1 MSVCW
6 FPYYRAG
13 YKVLKNQMSIT
24 IHCTKNELKKSL
36 MENFIFSAVIY
47 FAILDKMLV
56 DFFTFWPKFSHNFTS
71 SETKQNYSHQKVNV
85 RVASRVSKRLKT
97 CGLRKFG
104 DFKKIHETLGFDDTQ
119 LTTTQQ
125 ANFDI
130 CAKTHKNLY

>member
-1 MSVCW
+1 MK
-6 FPYYRAG
+6 F
-13 YKVLKNQMSIT
+13 SI
-24 IHCTKNELKKSL
+24 K
-36 MENFIFSAVIY
+36 
-47 FAILDKMLV
+47 
-56 DFFTFWPKFSHNFTS
+56 DFFGKCDQIRRKLKRNKIILT
-71 SETKQNYSHQKVNV
+71 NV